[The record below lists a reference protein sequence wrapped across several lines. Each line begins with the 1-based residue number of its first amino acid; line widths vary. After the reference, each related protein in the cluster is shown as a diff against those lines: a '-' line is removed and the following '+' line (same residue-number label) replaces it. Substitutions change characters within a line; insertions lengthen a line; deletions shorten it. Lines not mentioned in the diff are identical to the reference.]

1 MRELSFGAR
10 ISDSFL
16 KKLKWETA
24 KATDE
29 SPDVLPCL
37 CEEERQRHQ
46 SFDCNEGQSKRIDIV
61 MVALSREEAG
71 TDRPE
76 QDGAAN
82 GSQPIRS
89 ETIERHRRL
98 APVADLCVNPML
110 CESCHQRDAVVHLT
124 TTACAEGRG
133 QEPGTPREQHFC
145 EQCADTYFACTPG
158 MNSAR
163 HLICLSDSFRTRLYD
178 LLEMTHPE
186 AFDNSTTEACRR
198 GSELMRSFL
207 REHLTKDKIELNE
220 DAFEMLAGD
229 FFGSHHFY
237 TRVDEYKRKKG

>member
-1 MRELSFGAR
+1 VFHSGIL
-10 ISDSFL
+10 
-16 KKLKWETA
+16 
-24 KATDE
+24 
-29 SPDVLPCL
+29 
-37 CEEERQRHQ
+37 
-46 SFDCNEGQSKRIDIV
+46 
-61 MVALSREEAG
+61 
-71 TDRPE
+71 
-76 QDGAAN
+76 GAA
-82 GSQPIRS
+82 SVS
-89 ETIERHRRL
+89 RL
-98 APVADLCVNPML
+98 VNPML

-124 TTACAEGRG
+124 TTAYAEGRG
-133 QEPGTPREQHFC
+133 QQPGTQREQHFC

-158 MNSAR
+158 MNSER
-163 HLICLSDSFRTRLYD
+163 RLICLSDSFRTKLYN

-237 TRVDEYKRKKG
+237 TRADEYKRKKG